1 MRLQILQVPGC
12 PNAVVLEGRI
22 RQAAGDRPVTLEI
35 VHRVIGDADQATA
48 AGMTGSPTLLID
60 GRDPFESGQAPSLSC
75 RLYPTDTGGL
85 DGAPS
90 VAALRA
96 ALRATPEGDDATAS
110 VPHT

>member
-1 MRLQILQVPGC
+1 M
-12 PNAVVLEGRI
+12 
-22 RQAAGDRPVTLEI
+22 TLEI
-35 VHRVIGDADQATA
+35 VHRMIGDADQATA

-75 RLYPTDTGGL
+75 RLYPTDTGRL

-96 ALRATPEGDDATAS
+96 ALRAPPEGGDPTAA